1 MRSFPHGRALALA
14 LTLYPTDAAVEDF
27 YCGREPGF
35 AEVNTYLNGVSRC
48 LRSGAKVWFS
58 FTEMYGEDCVLYCFH
73 IYLPRCLYKLQF
85 QVFLDPSTGS
95 SGSSL
100 GGRLLENIERSLL
113 DLAFLFRIPQL
124 QDFTKWQKRMDL

>member
-1 MRSFPHGRALALA
+1 MKQAGLHHRRTFLPQDLALMRSFPHGRALALA

-58 FTEMYGEDCVLYCFH
+58 FTEMYGEDCVLYCFY
-73 IYLPRCLYKLQF
+73 I
-85 QVFLDPSTGS
+85 
-95 SGSSL
+95 
-100 GGRLLENIERSLL
+100 
-113 DLAFLFRIPQL
+113 
-124 QDFTKWQKRMDL
+124 